1 MKQVKVSSNV
11 HVACEVSFKVGNSDY
26 GSIMVPAGT
35 KVFRWCMEDGSKSDW
50 FVEDEDLAALCPNE
64 WNRKGF
70 MHDAGIYGISLPDAN
85 VGPLRGPAK
94 SYHQAHHY

>member
-1 MKQVKVSSNV
+1 MSQVKIPSTVR
-11 HVACEVSFKVGNSDY
+11 VACEVSFKVGNVDY

-35 KVFRWCMEDGSKSDW
+35 KVFRWVMEGGKVSDW
-50 FVEDEDLAALCPNE
+50 FLEDEELASLCPNDWIKE
-64 WNRKGF
+64 LF